1 MRVNQGFSMT
11 QNEQNSSMNSQ
22 GENKNLEGLISNN
35 LMLSNWLNNVK
46 NNNVNLYDSLT
57 GNNVTEQLLNQNGID
72 RFGNRSDQRNP

>member
-1 MRVNQGFSMT
+1 MT
-11 QNEQNSSMNSQ
+11 QNEQNSSMNPQ

-72 RFGNRSDQRNP
+72 RFGNRSDQRNPENPYQVN